1 MNRAAVAGAAL
12 LLGLGTGRAQA
23 HGMLQ
28 GVGDFY
34 AGLLHPLVVPAEALA
49 LVAVGLL
56 LGSSGLAACRLGIPA
71 LAAGLVAGLGLGRL
85 VPVPEATPLLLAT
98 ALVASALVAA
108 GLPVPPLAAA
118 GLALLGGAAVGI
130 DAQPGAEA
138 LLPRLVASGASVL
151 GGAALAT
158 VVVALA
164 LGRAGLWQ
172 RIVVR
177 TAGSWITASAI
188 LYFTWLL
195 VPR

>member
-1 MNRAAVAGAAL
+1 LKRAAVAGAAL
-12 LLGLGTGRAQA
+12 LVGLGTGRANA

-34 AGLLHPLVVPAEALA
+34 AGLLHPVVVPAEALA

-56 LGSSGLAACRLGIPA
+56 LGSSGLAACRLGLPA
-71 LAAGLVAGLGLGRL
+71 LVAGLAAGLAIGRH
-85 VPVPEATPLLLAT
+85 VPIAAATPLLLAI
-98 ALVASALVAA
+98 ALVGAALVAA
-108 GLPVPPLAAA
+108 GLRLPPQAAA

-130 DAQPGAEA
+130 DAQPEAEA
-138 LLPRLVASGASVL
+138 LPPVLVASGATLL

-158 VVVALA
+158 VVVSLA
-164 LGRAGLWQ
+164 LGRTGLWQ
-172 RIVVR
+172 RVAVR
-177 TAGSWITASAI
+177 TAGSWITASTV